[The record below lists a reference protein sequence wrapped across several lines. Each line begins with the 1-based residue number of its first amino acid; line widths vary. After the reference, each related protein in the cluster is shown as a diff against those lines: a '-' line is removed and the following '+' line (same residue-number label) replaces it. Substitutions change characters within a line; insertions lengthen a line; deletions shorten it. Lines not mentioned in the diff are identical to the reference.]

1 MIAAVQAG
9 VEVGAQW
16 REPAWL
22 LFGAVCAGV
31 LLLVRRARLRAASVP
46 ATVPSGASP
55 LPRTLRTV
63 LVSLPTVLEAAALVA
78 FGAALARPVLVES
91 EPPARLGRDVLLC
104 LDRSSSMAT
113 EDLAPGRSRL
123 AVAREVG
130 AEFLLG
136 RTDDRVGLVS
146 FARFADL
153 VCAPTVDR
161 VAAGELLDAIRL
173 VDAEGPEDATAIGA
187 ANLLTFGAD
196 GITADNTDARGFLA
210 ALEPAGIPYAQSTA
224 LVLGAGG
231 ASRALVH
238 ALVASGISRLI
249 LTNRTRARA
258 EALAGALAPKA
269 RIVEWADRN
278 DALSEADLVVNA
290 TALGLKGQSEL
301 DMDWIRARPG
311 AVVFDSVYTP
321 LMTGFLRGA
330 SRAGLTVVD
339 GLDMLIGQ
347 AVPSFQAFFGVPAP
361 SGPPVRPVLLE
372 ALGETS

>member
-1 MIAAVQAG
+1 M
-9 VEVGAQW
+9 
-16 REPAWL
+16 
-22 LFGAVCAGV
+22 
-31 LLLVRRARLRAASVP
+31 
-46 ATVPSGASP
+46 TVTGLSGS
-55 LPRTLRTV
+55 
-63 LVSLPTVLEAAALVA
+63 
-78 FGAALARPVLVES
+78 AALAGVVGDPVAHSLS
-91 EPPARLGRDVLLC
+91 PRLMGHWIAGLG
-104 LDRSSSMAT
+104 LDAAY
-113 EDLAPGRSRL
+113 LPF
-123 AVAREVG
+123 AVAPAGFEAFVH
-130 AEFLLG
+130 
-136 RTDDRVGLVS
+136 GLAHS
-146 FARFADL
+146 Q
-153 VCAPTVDR
+153 
-161 VAAGELLDAIRL
+161 AAGLNVTLPHKEAALALADRASP
-173 VDAEGPEDATAIGA
+173 AATAIGA